1 MDSEN
6 YNATSRNFR
15 KSVKKKIYYFN
26 NLCWYYKKWYMQ
38 MIKA

>member
-15 KSVKKKIYYFN
+15 KNVKKKIYYFN
-26 NLCWYYKKWYMQ
+26 LCWYHKKKYTQ